1 VSPAETNV
9 EVGKALL
16 FKAHGLDAFGNPI
29 RVKNADWLP
38 RDGLGSIL
46 KFSGDTALYVADI
59 IAGTEHLEASAADQ
73 DGVVHTGTAIVNV
86 LPGPL
91 DRITVAML
99 VNGSPFEGAVIIPA
113 GSQRTFVATATDR
126 FGNAI
131 AGAALTWGVLN
142 GVGTITANGVFT
154 ASTTV
159 GVGFVTATHSSGR
172 TGRQQVTIVPA
183 APATVDLAVTSPSV
197 SVDSQSV
204 IVATVRDAYGNANPD
219 GAVQWTTTGTGS
231 ILLLTPDG
239 RTILYHA
246 PITTTP
252 ATVQITATIGTISR
266 ATTLTLVAGPPVGIS
281 IDAPATT
288 VAVGGTLDFGAV
300 VTDQFGNAV
309 TGATVAWKTTAGS
322 INQQGVFTAP
332 SNPGL
337 VVITASTAGREA
349 FVVIDVTS
357 GGFEQFSRQATSA
370 TSLTLLVA
378 TIIAVAASVFL
389 FVRYRESKREL
400 EDLRRGRGGSGGEV

>member
-1 VSPAETNV
+1 M
-9 EVGKALL
+9 
-16 FKAHGLDAFGNPI
+16 
-29 RVKNADWLP
+29 
-38 RDGLGSIL
+38 
-46 KFSGDTALYVADI
+46 DI
-59 IAGTEHLEASAADQ
+59 
-73 DGVVHTGTAIVNV
+73 
-86 LPGPL
+86 
-91 DRITVAML
+91 
-99 VNGSPFEGAVIIPA
+99 
-113 GSQRTFVATATDR
+113 
-126 FGNAI
+126 
-131 AGAALTWGVLN
+131 
-142 GVGTITANGVFT
+142 
-154 ASTTV
+154 
-159 GVGFVTATHSSGR
+159 
-172 TGRQQVTIVPA
+172 
-183 APATVDLAVTSPSV
+183 AVTSTSV

-219 GAVQWTTTGTGS
+219 GQVQWTTTSTGS

-239 RTILYHA
+239 RNILYHA

-252 ATVQITATIGTISR
+252 ASVQLTATIGTVSR
-266 ATTLTLVAGPPVGIS
+266 TTTLTLVAGPPVGIS

-309 TGATVAWKTTAGS
+309 TGATVAWKTTAGT

-337 VVITASTAGREA
+337 VVITASTAGRES

-370 TSLTLLVA
+370 TSLVFLVA
-378 TIIAVAASVFL
+378 TIVAVAASVFL

-400 EDLRRGRGGSGGEV
+400 EEMRRGRGGAGGEV

>member
-1 VSPAETNV
+1 
-9 EVGKALL
+9 
-16 FKAHGLDAFGNPI
+16 
-29 RVKNADWLP
+29 
-38 RDGLGSIL
+38 
-46 KFSGDTALYVADI
+46 
-59 IAGTEHLEASAADQ
+59 
-73 DGVVHTGTAIVNV
+73 
-86 LPGPL
+86 
-91 DRITVAML
+91 M
-99 VNGSPFEGAVIIPA
+99 
-113 GSQRTFVATATDR
+113 
-126 FGNAI
+126 
-131 AGAALTWGVLN
+131 
-142 GVGTITANGVFT
+142 
-154 ASTTV
+154 
-159 GVGFVTATHSSGR
+159 
-172 TGRQQVTIVPA
+172 
-183 APATVDLAVTSPSV
+183 
-197 SVDSQSV
+197 
-204 IVATVRDAYGNANPD
+204 
-219 GAVQWTTTGTGS
+219 
-231 ILLLTPDG
+231 LLTPDG

-252 ATVQITATIGTISR
+252 ASVQLTATLGTVSR
-266 ATTLTLVAGPPVGIS
+266 TITVALVAGPPVGIA

-400 EDLRRGRGGSGGEV
+400 EEMRRGRGGSGDEV

>member
-1 VSPAETNV
+1 M
-9 EVGKALL
+9 
-16 FKAHGLDAFGNPI
+16 
-29 RVKNADWLP
+29 
-38 RDGLGSIL
+38 
-46 KFSGDTALYVADI
+46 DI
-59 IAGTEHLEASAADQ
+59 D
-73 DGVVHTGTAIVNV
+73 
-86 LPGPL
+86 
-91 DRITVAML
+91 
-99 VNGSPFEGAVIIPA
+99 
-113 GSQRTFVATATDR
+113 
-126 FGNAI
+126 
-131 AGAALTWGVLN
+131 
-142 GVGTITANGVFT
+142 
-154 ASTTV
+154 
-159 GVGFVTATHSSGR
+159 
-172 TGRQQVTIVPA
+172 
-183 APATVDLAVTSPSV
+183 VTSGSTSV

-204 IVATVRDAYGNANPD
+204 IVATVRDVYGNANPD
-219 GAVQWTTTGTGS
+219 GEVRWTRTGTGS
-231 ILLLTPDG
+231 ILPLTADS
-239 RTILYHA
+239 RSILYHA
-246 PITTTP
+246 PVTTTP
-252 ATVQITATIGTISR
+252 GSVTLTATIGGISR
-266 ATTLTLVAGPPVGIS
+266 TITLTLVAGPPVGIA

-288 VAVGGTLDFGAV
+288 VAVGGTLDFGAI

-400 EDLRRGRGGSGGEV
+400 EEMRRGRGGSGDEV